1 MQINFVWAE
10 FSGYIYNFYYGRSGK
25 DYEFKWP
32 DENRSRE
39 KSVVAGRQVRIWRN
53 IQNLE
58 KYRWPNPPM
67 KRILGSRGLN
77 LIGERQTLGCVFKMA
92 VFNLLK
98 HASSH

>member
-58 KYRWPNPPM
+58 KYTEFREIQVAQPPYEKNFRQSWFESNRWKAN
-67 KRILGSRGLN
+67 LGLCFQNGS
-77 LIGERQTLGCVFKMA
+77 I
-92 VFNLLK
+92 
-98 HASSH
+98 